1 MRSSELM
8 SILQAAITPL
18 ILVTGA
24 ALLILSMT
32 DRFGRVVD
40 RSRQLAA
47 ALRKALQPERDRL
60 GWEIKILLRR
70 AHLLRAAMSLAIL
83 SVSLAAILVNT
94 LFIASVLHV
103 EAVSLSAILFIGCLL
118 SLIVSLL
125 VFLQDINLS
134 LGALKLELQ
143 PNDGDPLDLQN
154 SRIGQILPVR
164 NGS

>member
-1 MRSSELM
+1 M

-18 ILVTGA
+18 ILVTGT
-24 ALLILSMT
+24 ALLILAMT

-40 RSRQLAA
+40 RSRKLAE

-60 GWEIKILLRR
+60 GWEVQILIRR
-70 AHLLRAAMSLAIL
+70 AYLLRAAMSFAIL
-83 SVSLAAILVNT
+83 SVLLAAILVNT
-94 LFIASVLHV
+94 LFIASVLRV
-103 EAVSLSAILFIGCLL
+103 EAVSLTAILFIGCLL

-125 VFLQDINLS
+125 IFLQDINLS

-143 PNDGDPLDLQN
+143 PSDDDTLDPQD

-164 NGS
+164 NAS